1 MGKASSPLE
10 VQRQHDPLEEFVHEV
25 FMEDADWHSIRALV
39 DTDEEATALME
50 ALENANDKRP

>member
-10 VQRQHDPLEEFVHEV
+10 VQRQPDPLEEFVHEV
-25 FMEDADWHSIRALV
+25 FMEDADWRSIRALV

-50 ALENANDKRP
+50 ALENANDECP